1 LSKTTVNTTTMEITR
16 VFDILELYKTTFKK
30 EDVLSAKEN
39 KQWVKHSSEDLLNN
53 VNHVSNGLLALGLTK
68 NDKVA
73 IIANNRPEWNFCD
86 YGCQQV
92 NIVTVPI
99 FPTISNTDLQFIL
112 NHGEVTTIFISDKSI
127 YAKLVSIEKEIPNV
141 KHIICFSPVDGL
153 LSFADFLEL
162 GKKNPQPDK
171 ISEIKKSITPAHLLT
186 ILYTSGTTGTP
197 KGVMVSHNNLVS
209 NILACQGFAPF
220 NSTWKALS
228 FLPLN
233 HVYERMVSTLYLY
246 KGISIYYAEGLET
259 IGDNLKEIQ
268 PQIFVSVPRLIER
281 VYEKI
286 TATGEKLTG
295 TKRKIFDWSMRLANK
310 YELNN
315 KNGIWYKIQH
325 KIADKLVYSKWRA
338 AVGGKLVCIASG
350 GAALNPK
357 LERIFLCA
365 NIICLQG
372 YGLTETCVVVSVN
385 RYGEDNIRI
394 GTCGPVIEGVTV
406 KIAEEDGEILVK
418 GPNLMQGYFKNPEAT
433 AEVIDN
439 EGWFHTGDVGTFI
452 EGRFLKI
459 TDRKKEIFKTSSGKY
474 IAPLMIENKIKESRF
489 VEQSMVVGE
498 NQKFASAVIVPSFI
512 NFKEYCKDHQIPW
525 TTNEEMSR
533 HDELKRLINEH
544 IKAMNKSLAP
554 FEQLKRVAILSKD
567 WTVEGGELTP
577 KMSLK
582 RKIIK
587 EKNTDAINKIFAV
600 ED

>member
-1 LSKTTVNTTTMEITR
+1 MEIKR

-30 EDVLSAKEN
+30 DDVLSSKEN
-39 KQWVKHSSEDLLNN
+39 KQWKKHSSEDLLNN
-53 VNHVSNGLLALGLTK
+53 VNHVSNGLLALGLTEK
-68 NDKVA
+68 DKVA

-86 YGCQQV
+86 YGCQQA

-127 YAKLVSIEKEIPNV
+127 YAKLVAIEKEIPNV

-153 LSFADFLEL
+153 MLFTDFLEL
-162 GKKNPQPDK
+162 GKKNAQPEKLD
-171 ISEIKKSITPAHLLT
+171 EIKKSITPDHLLT

-220 NSTWKALS
+220 SSTWKALS

-315 KNGIWYKIQH
+315 KNGLWYNIQH

-418 GPNLMQGYFKNPEAT
+418 GPNLMKGYFKNPEAT
-433 AEVIDN
+433 AEVIDS
-439 EGWFHTGDVGTFI
+439 EGWFHTGDVGTFV

-498 NQKFASAVIVPSFI
+498 NQKFASAVIVPSFV
-512 NFKEYCKDHQIPW
+512 NFKEYCKDNNIPW
-525 TTNEEMSR
+525 TTNEEMSK

-544 IKAMNKSLAP
+544 IKVMNKSLAP
-554 FEQLKRVAILSKD
+554 YEQLKRVAILSKD
-567 WTVEGGELTP
+567 WSIEGGELTP

-587 EKNTDAINKIFAV
+587 EKNMDAINKIFAV

>member
-1 LSKTTVNTTTMEITR
+1 MEITR
-16 VFDILELYKTTFKK
+16 VFDILELYKTQYKK
-30 EDVLSAKEN
+30 EDVLSSKVNKEW
-39 KQWVKHSSEDLLNN
+39 KKFSSQDLINN
-53 VNHVSNGLLALGLTK
+53 VNNVSHALLALGLSDK
-68 NDKVA
+68 DKVA
-73 IIANNRPEWNFCD
+73 IISNNRPEWNFCD
-86 YGCQQV
+86 YGCQQA

-112 NHGEVTTIFISDKSI
+112 NHGEVKAIFISDKAI
-127 YAKLVSIEKEIPNV
+127 YAKLIAIEKEIPNV
-141 KHIICFSPVDGL
+141 KHIISFNPIEGLMPFS
-153 LSFADFLEL
+153 DFIEL
-162 GKKNPQPDK
+162 GKKHAN
-171 ISEIKKSITPAHLLT
+171 SEKLETIKKSILPSNLLT

-197 KGVMVSHNNLVS
+197 KGVMITHHNLVS
-209 NILACQGFAPF
+209 NVTACQGFAPF
-220 NSTWKALS
+220 QSTWKALS

-259 IGDNLKEIQ
+259 IGDNLKEIK

-295 TKRKIFDWSMRLANK
+295 AKRKIFDWSMRIANT

-315 KNGIWYKIQH
+315 KNSLWYKIQH
-325 KIADKLVYSKWRA
+325 KIADKLVFSKWRE
-338 AVGGKLVCIASG
+338 AVGGNLVCIASG

-365 NIICLQG
+365 NIVCLQG

-394 GTCGPVIEGVTV
+394 GTCGPVISGVTV

-418 GPNLMQGYFKNPEAT
+418 GPNLMLGYYKNPEAT
-433 AEVIDN
+433 AEVMDN

-474 IAPLMIENKIKESRF
+474 IAPLMIENKIKECRF

-498 NQKFASAVIVPSFI
+498 NQKFASAIIVPSFV
-512 NFKEYCKDHQIPW
+512 NFKEYCNDHNITW
-525 TTNEEMSR
+525 TNNQEMSA
-533 HDELKRLINEH
+533 HEELKRLINEH
-544 IKAMNKSLAP
+544 VKLMNKTLAP
-554 FEQLKRVAILSKD
+554 YEQLKRVAILSKE
-567 WTVEGGELTP
+567 WSIEGGELTP

-587 EKNTDAINKIFAV
+587 EKNLDAINKIFAV

>member
-1 LSKTTVNTTTMEITR
+1 MEITR
-16 VFDILELYKTTFKK
+16 VFDILELYRTKYRK
-30 EDVLSAKEN
+30 DDILSAKEN
-39 KQWVKHSSEDLLNN
+39 KQWKKYSSDDLINYANL
-53 VNHVSNGLLALGLTK
+53 VSSALLALGLTDQ
-68 NDKVA
+68 DKVA
-73 IIANNRPEWNFCD
+73 IISNNRPEWNFCD
-86 YGCQQV
+86 FGCQQV

-112 NHGEVTTIFISDKSI
+112 NHAEVKAVFISDQSI
-127 YAKLVSIEKEIPNV
+127 YGKLVSLEKELPLL
-141 KHIICFSPVDGL
+141 KHIISFNPLEGIMSFS
-153 LSFADFLEL
+153 DFLEL
-162 GKKNPQPDK
+162 GKQNEVPEK
-171 ISEIKKSITPAHLLT
+171 IADIKKSILPSNLLT
-186 ILYTSGTTGTP
+186 ILYTSGTTGIP
-197 KGVMVSHNNLVS
+197 KGVMITHHNLVS
-209 NILACQGFAPF
+209 NILAVQDFAPF
-220 NSTWKALS
+220 QSSWKALS

-233 HVYERMVSTLYLY
+233 HVYERMVCTLYLY
-246 KGISIYYAEGLET
+246 KGISVYYAEGLET

-295 TKRKIFDWSMRLANK
+295 TKRKIFDWSMRLANN

-315 KNGIWYKIQH
+315 KNGIWYGIQH

-385 RYGEDNIRI
+385 HFGEDNIRI
-394 GTCGPVIEGVTV
+394 GTCGPVIDGVSV

-418 GPNLMQGYFKNPEAT
+418 GPNLMLGYYKNPEAT
-433 AEVIDN
+433 AEVMDS
-439 EGWFHTGDVGTFI
+439 EGWFHTGDVGTFV

-474 IAPLMIENKIKESRF
+474 IAPLMIENKIKECRY

-498 NQKFASAVIVPSFI
+498 NQKFASAVIVPSFT
-512 NFKEYCKDHQIPW
+512 NFKEYCKDHNISY
-525 TTNEEMSR
+525 TTNEEMSK
-533 HDELKRLINEH
+533 HDELKRIINEH
-544 IKAMNKSLAP
+544 VKLMNKSLAP
-554 FEQLKRVAILSKD
+554 YEQLKRVAVLSKE
-567 WTVEGGELTP
+567 WSIEGGELTP

-587 EKNTDAINKIFAV
+587 EKNMEAINKIFAV

>member
-1 LSKTTVNTTTMEITR
+1 MEITR
-16 VFDILELYKTTFKK
+16 VFDILELYKTTYKK

-39 KQWVKHSSEDLLNN
+39 KQWKKYSSDDLITKTNS
-53 VNHVSNGLLALGLTK
+53 VSYGLMSLGLTDK
-68 NDKVA
+68 DKVA
-73 IIANNRPEWNFCD
+73 IISNNRPEWNFCD
-86 YGCQQV
+86 YGSQQA
-92 NIVTVPI
+92 NLVTVPI
-99 FPTISNTDLQFIL
+99 FPTISNTDLTFIL

-127 YAKLVSIEKEIPNV
+127 YTKLVAIEKEIPNV
-141 KHIICFSPVDGL
+141 KHIISFNPIDGVM
-153 LSFADFLEL
+153 SFADFIKL
-162 GKKNPQPDK
+162 GEQNANPQK
-171 ISEIKKSITPAHLLT
+171 LAETKKAILPSNLLT

-197 KGVMVSHNNLVS
+197 KGVMITHHNLVS
-209 NILACQGFAPF
+209 NVTACQGFAPF
-220 NSTWKALS
+220 QSTWKALS

-259 IGDNLKEIQ
+259 IGDNLKVIK

-295 TKRKIFDWSMRLANK
+295 FKRKIFDWSMRIANT

-315 KNGIWYKIQH
+315 KNSLWYKIQH
-325 KIADKLVYSKWRA
+325 KIADKLVFSKWRE
-338 AVGGKLVCIASG
+338 AVGGNLVCIASG

-365 NIICLQG
+365 NIVCLQG

-394 GTCGPVIEGVTV
+394 GTCGPVISGVDV

-418 GPNLMQGYFKNPEAT
+418 GPNLMMGYFKNPEAT
-433 AEVIDN
+433 AEVMDS

-474 IAPLMIENKIKESRF
+474 IAPLMIENKIKECRF

-498 NQKFASAVIVPSFI
+498 NQKFASAIIVPSFV
-512 NFKEYCKDHQIPW
+512 NFKEYCKDHNITW
-525 TTNEEMSR
+525 TNNEEMSA
-533 HDELKRLINEH
+533 HEELKKIINDH
-544 IKAMNKSLAP
+544 VKVMNKTLAP
-554 FEQLKRVAILSKD
+554 YEQLKRVGILSKE
-567 WTVEGGELTP
+567 WSIEGGELTP

-587 EKNTDAINKIFAV
+587 EKNIDAINKIFAV
-600 ED
+600 EN

>member
-1 LSKTTVNTTTMEITR
+1 MEITR
-16 VFDILELYKTTFKK
+16 VFDILELYKTTYIK
-30 EDVLSAKEN
+30 EDVLASKIN
-39 KQWVKHSSEDLLNN
+39 KQWKKHSSEDVINN
-53 VNHVSNGLLALGLTK
+53 INLVSSGLLSLGLTP

-73 IIANNRPEWNFCD
+73 IISNNRPEWNFCD

-99 FPTISNTDLQFIL
+99 FPTISNADLQFIL
-112 NHGEVTTIFISDKSI
+112 NHGEVTTIFISDKAI
-127 YAKLVSIEKEIPNV
+127 YSKLLAIEKDIPNV
-141 KHIICFSPVDGL
+141 KHIISFNEIEGI
-153 LSFADFLEL
+153 LSFEKFIEIGKQKEQKEL
-162 GKKNPQPDK
+162 
-171 ISEIKKSITPAHLLT
+171 ITEIKKSILPSNLLT

-197 KGVMVSHNNLVS
+197 KGVMITHHNLVS
-209 NILACQGFAPF
+209 NILACQNFAPF
-220 NSTWKALS
+220 KSTWKALS

-259 IGDNLKEIQ
+259 IGDNLKEIK

-295 TKRKIFDWSMRLANK
+295 FKRKIFDWSIRIANA

-315 KNGIWYKIQH
+315 KNGFWYNIQH

-338 AVGGKLVCIASG
+338 AVGGELVCIASG

-365 NIICLQG
+365 NIVCLQG

-394 GTCGPVIEGVTV
+394 GTCGPVINGVDV

-418 GPNLMQGYFKNPEAT
+418 GPNLMKGYFKNPEAT
-433 AEVIDN
+433 AEVLDKD
-439 EGWFHTGDVGTFI
+439 GWFHTGDVGTFI

-498 NQKFASAVIVPSFI
+498 NQKYASAIIVPSFI
-512 NFKEYCKDHQIPW
+512 NFKEYCKEHSITW
-525 TTNEEMSR
+525 TTNEEMSN
-533 HDELKRLINEH
+533 HESLKNLINDH
-544 IKAMNKSLAP
+544 IKLINKTLAP
-554 FEQLKRVAILSKD
+554 FEQLKRVAVLNKEWSIE
-567 WTVEGGELTP
+567 TGELTP

-587 EKNTDAINKIFAV
+587 EKNLEVINKIFAS

>member
-1 LSKTTVNTTTMEITR
+1 MEITR
-16 VFDILELYKTTFKK
+16 VFDILELYKTQYIKD
-30 EDVLSAKEN
+30 DVLSGKEN
-39 KQWVKHSSEDLLNN
+39 KQWKKYSSEELINT
-53 VNHVSNGLLALGLTK
+53 VNHVSNGILALGLTEK
-68 NDKVA
+68 DKVA
-73 IIANNRPEWNFCD
+73 IISNNRPEWNFCD
-86 YGCQQV
+86 YGCQQA

-99 FPTISNTDLQFIL
+99 FPTISNTDLEFIL
-112 NHGEVTTIFISDKSI
+112 NHGEVKAIFISDKSI
-127 YAKLVSIEKEIPNV
+127 YAKLVAIEKQIPNV
-141 KHIICFSPVDGL
+141 KHIISFNPIEGIMPFS
-153 LSFADFLEL
+153 DFIEL
-162 GKKNPQPDK
+162 GKKNSNPEKLDA
-171 ISEIKKSITPAHLLT
+171 IKKSILPSNLLT

-197 KGVMVSHNNLVS
+197 KGVMITHHNLVS
-209 NILACQGFAPF
+209 NVLACQGFAPF
-220 NSTWKALS
+220 QSTWKALS

-233 HVYERMVSTLYLY
+233 HVYERMVSTLYLF

-259 IGDNLKEIQ
+259 IGDNLKEIK

-295 TKRKIFDWSMRLANK
+295 TKRKIFDWSMRIANS

-315 KNGIWYKIQH
+315 KNGLWYKLQH
-325 KIADKLVYSKWRA
+325 KIADKLVFSKWRE
-338 AVGGKLVCIASG
+338 AVGGNLVCIASG

-365 NIICLQG
+365 NIVCLQG

-394 GTCGPVIEGVTV
+394 GTCGPVISGVDV

-418 GPNLMQGYFKNPEAT
+418 GPNLMQGYYKNPEAT
-433 AEVIDN
+433 AEVMDK

-459 TDRKKEIFKTSSGKY
+459 TDRKKEIFKTSAGKY
-474 IAPLMIENKIKESRF
+474 IAPLMIENKIKECRF

-498 NQKFASAVIVPSFI
+498 NQKFASALIVPSFA
-512 NFKEYCKDHQIPW
+512 NFKEYCKDHNITW
-525 TTNEEMSR
+525 TNNQEMSA
-533 HDELKRLINEH
+533 HEELKKLINEH
-544 IKAMNKSLAP
+544 IKIMNKTLAP
-554 FEQLKRVAILSKD
+554 YEQLKRVAILNKEWSI
-567 WTVEGGELTP
+567 EGGELTP

-582 RKIIK
+582 RKVIK
-587 EKNTDAINKIFAV
+587 EKNIEAINKIFAV

>member
-1 LSKTTVNTTTMEITR
+1 MEITR
-16 VFDILELYKTTFKK
+16 VFDILELYKSQYKK
-30 EDVLSAKEN
+30 DDVLSGKEN
-39 KQWVKHSSEDLLNN
+39 KQWKKYSSDDFINITNN
-53 VNHVSNGLLALGLTK
+53 VSYGLLALGLTDK
-68 NDKVA
+68 DKVA
-73 IIANNRPEWNFCD
+73 IISNNRPEWNFCD
-86 YGCQQV
+86 YGCQQA

-99 FPTISNTDLQFIL
+99 FPTISNTDLEFIL
-112 NHGEVTTIFISDKSI
+112 NHGEVKAIFISDKSI
-127 YAKLVSIEKEIPNV
+127 YSKLVAIEKQIPNV
-141 KHIICFSPVDGL
+141 KHIISFNPIENI
-153 LSFADFLEL
+153 LSFSDFLKL
-162 GKKNPQPDK
+162 GENNSNAEKLNQ
-171 ISEIKKSITPAHLLT
+171 IKQSITPNSLLT

-197 KGVMVSHNNLVS
+197 KGVMITHHNLVS
-209 NILACQGFAPF
+209 NVIACQNFAPF
-220 NSTWKALS
+220 ASTWRALS

-268 PQIFVSVPRLIER
+268 PQVFVSVPRLIER

-295 TKRKIFDWSMRLANK
+295 TKRKIFDWSMRIANS

-315 KNGIWYKIQH
+315 KNGLWYKIQH
-325 KIADKLVYSKWRA
+325 KIADKLVFSKWRE

-365 NIICLQG
+365 NIVCLQG

-394 GTCGPVIEGVTV
+394 GTCGPVIDGVTV

-418 GPNLMQGYFKNPEAT
+418 GPNLMQGYYKNPEAT
-433 AEVIDN
+433 AEVMDQ

-459 TDRKKEIFKTSSGKY
+459 TDRKKEIFKTSAGKY
-474 IAPLMIENKIKESRF
+474 IAPLMIENKIKECRF

-498 NQKFASAVIVPSFI
+498 NQKFASALIVPSFP
-512 NFKEYCKDHQIPW
+512 NFKEYCKDHNITW
-525 TTNEEMSR
+525 TNNQEMSA
-533 HDELKRLINEH
+533 HEELKKLINEH
-544 IKAMNKSLAP
+544 IKIMNKTLAP
-554 FEQLKRVAILSKD
+554 YEQLKRVAILNKEWSI
-567 WTVEGGELTP
+567 EGGELTP

-582 RKIIK
+582 RKVIK
-587 EKNTDAINKIFAV
+587 EKNIEAINKIFAV